1 MTYMLNYYFER
12 KKDIVDRSV
21 DNPVKVIKESEEL
34 TTKWVSEGLEKKSI
48 GPKSNNKNKRK

>member
-1 MTYMLNYYFER
+1 MLNYYFER